1 MSTAYI
7 WKDRTKVSLIL
18 KQKRK
23 KVDEKKKK
31 AKIVSKIR
39 QHMLFS
45 LGLKRRQSEGSDLFD
60 VVISTAS

>member
-31 AKIVSKIR
+31 SKDCL
-39 QHMLFS
+39 QNKAAHAFFP
-45 LGLKRRQSEGSDLFD
+45 GLEEET
-60 VVISTAS
+60 V